1 MQVKSS
7 MDSSLVEG
15 SNNPPVDFDDNDS
28 TAKDIAVTID
38 VAANDSDPDGKLD
51 PVSAI
56 TTCATCSDPTTGS
69 LLNHGDGTFSYAP
82 KLVFTGPDSFVY
94 EICDKEHL
102 CDTATVDITVTVV
115 ESSAPV
121 ITLLGANPLI
131 VEFGSTF
138 TDSGATAAD
147 DVVGNLRGSIAVGG
161 DTVNTSALGSYT
173 ITYDVSD
180 SAGNAAIQ
188 VTRTVNVVDTTQTV
202 PFQD

>member
-1 MQVKSS
+1 M
-7 MDSSLVEG
+7 
-15 SNNPPVDFDDNDS
+15 
-28 TAKDIAVTID
+28 
-38 VAANDSDPDGKLD
+38 
-51 PVSAI
+51 
-56 TTCATCSDPTTGS
+56 
-69 LLNHGDGTFSYAP
+69 
-82 KLVFTGPDSFVY
+82 
-94 EICDKEHL
+94 
-102 CDTATVDITVTVV
+102 
-115 ESSAPV
+115 